1 MSNTAPV
8 PLPPI
13 DPRSYIRTF
22 VPVIIGAILGWAITT
37 YTVVAEAIAWLDG
50 VLAGVAPGTST
61 RALLDALAIAA
72 VTAAYYWV
80 ARRLGRRWPT
90 LEAWLLGSS
99 ATPVYGLTE
108 AEIVDADIHPTDTTE
123 GN

>member
-1 MSNTAPV
+1 MSNPI

-37 YTVVAEAIAWLDG
+37 YTVVAEAIAWLDS

-72 VTAAYYWV
+72 VTAAYYWI
-80 ARRLGRRWPT
+80 ARRLGRRFPK

-99 ATPVYGLTE
+99 ATPVYGLAA
-108 AEIVDADIHPTDTTE
+108 AEIVDAQVYLTDTE
-123 GN
+123 EA

>member
-37 YTVVAEAIAWLDG
+37 FTVVADAIAWLDS
-50 VLAGVAPGTST
+50 VLVLGAGTST
-61 RALLDALAIAA
+61 RALLDAIAIAA
-72 VTAAYYWV
+72 VTAGYYWI
-80 ARRLGRRWPT
+80 ARRLGRHFPW

-99 ATPVYGLTE
+99 ATPVYGLAA
-108 AEIVDADIHPTDTTE
+108 AEIVDAQVYLTDTE
-123 GN
+123 EA